1 MTVNPLYT
9 GNNSSAL
16 SKLAV
21 FEENYALLCN
31 TIEDVIDPLM
41 KCCVEEKVLTS
52 EEKVHIV
59 AHTAVAEKLKLL
71 LLKISNSLKAGDTR
85 VFHMMLAVMRGHGGK
100 GTQTLADH
108 IMNRLNIS
116 TDQLSHVY
124 TVDTTVQYDG
134 PKGLSMLNYRNVPV
148 IR

>member
-1 MTVNPLYT
+1 MTINPLYT
-9 GNNSSAL
+9 GNGSAL
-16 SKLAV
+16 SELAV
-21 FEENYALLCN
+21 FEESYALLCN
-31 TIEDVIDPLM
+31 IITDIIDPLM

-52 EEKVHIV
+52 EEKAHIV

-85 VFHMMLAVMRGHGGK
+85 VFHMMLTTMRERGGK

-116 TDQLSHVY
+116 TDQLSHVC

-134 PKGLSMLNYRNVPV
+134 PKGLSVLNYRSILV